1 LFASIRAALARFSSS
16 CAVCAAAAAASA
28 AANPPGRDART
39 GLVSADGRADVADDD
54 VAPPRDDSFSRRARG
69 GAGGDFGGAGG

>member
-1 LFASIRAALARFSSS
+1 MFASIRAALARFSSS

-39 GLVSADGRADVADDD
+39 GLVSADGRADATDDDD
-54 VAPPRDDSFSRRARG
+54 VAPARDGSFSRRER
-69 GAGGDFGGAGG
+69 GGDFGGAGG